1 MIEYKLYKNV
11 TKNTYF
17 ECAISLEEGDIIKM
31 DDKKYGIGY
40 YFIIGKV
47 LSKES
52 DGISENKKYEWE
64 EEIPVYTL
72 QEIEEGFLI
81 KSPVFKTPDRT
92 IELA

>member
-1 MIEYKLYKNV
+1 MIEYKLYKNI
-11 TKNTYF
+11 TKNIYL
-17 ECAISLEEGDIIKM
+17 ECATSLEEGDIIKIY
-31 DDKKYGIGY
+31 DKKCGTAY
-40 YFIIGKV
+40 YFIVGKIF
-47 LSKES
+47 SKES

-81 KSPVFKTPDRT
+81 KSPIFKVSDRT